1 MSLDSL
7 LLVLLSAL
15 LHTVWNLMIKRVEEK
30 HLFTWWA
37 LVAGSVFYL
46 PMLLWHTPFP
56 PKIWT
61 FALSS
66 AVLETLYFLALI
78 RAYERGDFSLVY
90 PIARGA
96 APALLALW
104 ANLFLKE
111 RPSLEGLGGLALL
124 IAGLLVVG
132 SAGWGSRR
140 AGSSRSQDLV
150 SALGAALCI
159 SVFSV
164 IDAAAVRYMFPGA
177 YTVLVLGIMSLL
189 VAPVIV
195 IHYGAAP
202 ALSVLRA
209 HLLRVGVVGI
219 LVFGAYMLVLQACL
233 SARVSYVGAI
243 REISIVLAA
252 LVGWIQLGEQF
263 GIIRTVG
270 SVLIFLGILVI
281 GIAG

>member
-1 MSLDSL
+1 MSFDSL

-37 LVAGSVFYL
+37 LVAGSVLYL
-46 PMLLWHTPFP
+46 PVLLWHIPFP
-56 PKIWT
+56 PKIWA
-61 FALSS
+61 FALTS
-66 AVLETLYFLALI
+66 AVLETLYFLALL

-111 RPSLEGLGGLALL
+111 RPSPAGLGGLVLL

-132 SAGWGSRR
+132 GAGWWSRR
-140 AGSSRSQDLV
+140 KGTSRSQDLV
-150 SALGAALCI
+150 SALAAALCI
-159 SVFSV
+159 SAFSV
-164 IDAAAVRYMFPGA
+164 IDAAAVRYLFPGA

-189 VAPVIV
+189 ITPVIV
-195 IHYGAAP
+195 VHYGAKP
-202 ALSVLRA
+202 ALAVLRA
-209 HLLRVGVVGI
+209 HFLRVVVVGV

-252 LVGWIQLGEQF
+252 LVGWFQLGEQF
-263 GIIRTVG
+263 GPVRTAG
-270 SVLIFLGILVI
+270 AVLIFLGILAI